1 MIVVST
7 IILLNFIIKLL
18 PIKKKTN
25 FDPNILLKAELTAIS
40 YYGIHFS
47 KTAKNEF
54 DCRFAYHSAKL
65 HNQVLANKMK
75 TDFDPNTLLK
85 AELTKKKTRVESSSG
100 FL

>member
-1 MIVVST
+1 M
-7 IILLNFIIKLL
+7 
-18 PIKKKTN
+18 KTD
-25 FDPNILLKAELTAIS
+25 FDPNILLNAELTAIS

-47 KTAKNEF
+47 KNTKNEF

-75 TDFDPNTLLK
+75 NDFNPNTLLK